1 MGKTDE
7 EKKRLKVEREHKNAA
22 EKLQSK
28 RLSEQAK
35 HDKECLDDASGE
47 SSEEIDDLQEVLKDY
62 EENGWFDPRK
72 SVT

>member
-1 MGKTDE
+1 MGKTDD

-47 SSEEIDDLQEVLKDY
+47 SSEELDDFQEVLQDL

-72 SVT
+72 RVT